1 MTDAQT
7 LKFLMRGGWLA
18 LEQGGR
24 LIRDAEILF
33 KAGSH
38 SSAVALAL
46 LSREEVAKAK
56 MLFDLWICA
65 SRVETISQEMV
76 LRKIRALN
84 HIRKQ
89 RLAATSFSA
98 PLDVERISGG
108 GPLEEILKYFD
119 EVAGARARRREQALY
134 VDPLSDHLEWRR
146 PADIEPAEAETI
158 IADARMDYWQQ
169 YSCPG
174 LPGWARDL
182 ERLRAALAEWVDKP
196 PLHRVDP

>member
-7 LKFLMRGGWLA
+7 LKFLMRGSWFA

-24 LIRDAEILF
+24 LIRDAEILY

-46 LSREEVAKAK
+46 LSREEVSKAR
-56 MLFDLWICA
+56 MLFALWMRA
-65 SRVETISQEMV
+65 SRVETISHEVV
-76 LRKIRALN
+76 LREIRALN

-108 GPLEEILKYFD
+108 PIEEILKYFD
-119 EVAGARARRREQALY
+119 EVAWARAKRREQALY
-134 VDPLSDHLEWRR
+134 VDPLAHHLEWRR
-146 PADIEPAEAETI
+146 PADIELVEAETI

-169 YSCPG
+169 YSSPG
-174 LPGWARDL
+174 LPGWTQDL
-182 ERLRAALAEWVDKP
+182 ERLRAALAQWTEKP